1 MERFCQKAKKF
12 KVVVGVK
19 FKFETPY
26 CKLIDK
32 VACEYVDV
40 HSRQKCRQAVG
51 LGPCVVFLSLFYS
64 VITKCRSSL
73 WINKRGRILLKS
85 FIFCKFHNIQCC
97 FRVWVFLFNTR
108 LLDAGE
114 NLTFH

>member
-1 MERFCQKAKKF
+1 MERVCQKAKKF

-32 VACEYVDV
+32 VACEYVDA

-64 VITKCRSSL
+64 VITKFRSSL
-73 WINKRGRILLKS
+73 
-85 FIFCKFHNIQCC
+85 
-97 FRVWVFLFNTR
+97 
-108 LLDAGE
+108 
-114 NLTFH
+114 